1 MTTPASLSTDADLLS
16 VADGPAVTFCSWE
29 GNCRFRIML
38 ATRYRLQWSNYTY
51 RLKTEFGTL
60 TYFFGRATL
69 CYSAVLAVAP
79 CLRPCQYVCYKLN
92 LLYFLTSLLITAC
105 RPKQQCRGHLRR
117 SKA

>member
-16 VADGPAVTFCSWE
+16 VADGHAVTFCSWE

-92 LLYFLTSLLITAC
+92 LLYFTYLPAYLLPRAVPNSSAGAI
-105 RPKQQCRGHLRR
+105 
-117 SKA
+117 